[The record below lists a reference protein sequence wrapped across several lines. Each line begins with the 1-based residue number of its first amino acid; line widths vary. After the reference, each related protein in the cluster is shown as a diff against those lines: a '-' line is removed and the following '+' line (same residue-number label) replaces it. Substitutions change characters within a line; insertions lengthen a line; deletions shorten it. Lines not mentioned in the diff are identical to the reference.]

1 MEYQWSAVRKGMD
14 VYDVNGDKVGSVG
27 EIFAGASVGA
37 GSSAGYAAT
46 SSGNYLKVYTGFLGL
61 GKDYYVPA
69 EYVSD
74 VLDDKVML
82 NVSKDAAKTMG
93 WDEKPASLEGLD

>member
-1 MEYQWSAVRKGMD
+1 MGYQWSAVRKGMD
-14 VYDVNGDKVGSVG
+14 VFDVNGDKIGGVG
-27 EIFAGASVGA
+27 EIFAGATVGA
-37 GSSAGYAAT
+37 SGSRAAGST
-46 SSGNYLKVYTGFLGL
+46 SGNYLKVDTGFLGL

-74 VLDDKVML
+74 VLDDKVIL
-82 NVSKDAAKTMG
+82 NISKDAAKAMG

>member
-1 MEYQWSAVRKGMD
+1 MDYQWSAVRKGMD
-14 VYDVNGDKVGSVG
+14 VYDVNGDKIGTVG
-27 EIFAGASVGA
+27 EIFAGATVGA
-37 GSSAGYAAT
+37 GSSTTSAGST
-46 SSGNYLKVYTGFLGL
+46 SGNYLKVDTGFLGL

-82 NVSKDAAKTMG
+82 NVSKDAAKSMG

>member
-1 MEYQWSAVRKGMD
+1 MEYQWSAVRKDMD
-14 VYDVNGDKVGSVG
+14 VYDVNGDKMGSVG
-27 EIFAGASVGA
+27 EIYAGATVGA
-37 GSSAGYAAT
+37 HATAASGVSA
-46 SSGNYLKVYTGFLGL
+46 SGNYIKVDTGFLGL

-74 VLDDKVML
+74 VTDDKVML

-93 WDEKPASLEGLD
+93 WDEKPSSLEGLD

>member
-1 MEYQWSAVRKGMD
+1 MDYQWSAVRKGMD
-14 VYDVNGDKVGSVG
+14 VYDVNGDKIGSVG
-27 EIFAGASVGA
+27 EIFAGATVGA
-37 GSSAGYAAT
+37 SSTASAGST
-46 SSGNYLKVYTGFLGL
+46 SGNYLKVDTGFLGL

-69 EYVSD
+69 EYVND

-82 NVSKDAAKTMG
+82 NISKDAAKSMG

>member
-1 MEYQWSAVRKGMD
+1 MDYQWSAVRKGMD
-14 VYDVNGDKVGSVG
+14 VYDVNGDKIGTVG
-27 EIFAGASVGA
+27 EIFAGATVGA
-37 GSSAGYAAT
+37 SSSTT
-46 SSGNYLKVYTGFLGL
+46 SASSTSGNYLKVDTGFLGL

-82 NVSKDAAKTMG
+82 NVSKDAAKSMG